1 LSLSLVSSLAVLPTD
16 RRSIARIARQG
27 KKNRVTKR
35 KKPAEAGWV
44 GNALLRLSNRC
55 VKGYS
60 DGERMQVALCQVGGR
75 ETRRESVPYTQV
87 FRERG
92 KKVFVLLQHPLDESA
107 AFCRIVQVVA
117 QWKRAVF
124 DYLGDANVC
133 DVLCGHC
140 SSSSSGTSASSALKF
155 INLAFQ
161 FCEFLLKMLFL
172 H

>member
-1 LSLSLVSSLAVLPTD
+1 VRDKARKIVS
-16 RRSIARIARQG
+16 R
-27 KKNRVTKR
+27 KE
-35 KKPAEAGWV
+35 KKPAEAGQV

-124 DYLGDANVC
+124 FAAFTKNLRVWNA
-133 DVLCGHC
+133 LPARF
-140 SSSSSGTSASSALKF
+140 TSAD
-155 INLAFQ
+155 LAQ
-161 FCEFLLKMLFL
+161 CDL
-172 H
+172 HPFAVGIAFYATVRQSE